1 MEDEAMKVMST
12 WSLKPGAIREAVNRF
27 LAGEAAP
34 REGVALLGRW
44 HSVDISVGFSLYETD
59 NAAALYEGAARWAEF
74 LEIHTYI
81 VVEDAEAGAAMTKVF
96 K

>member
-1 MEDEAMKVMST
+1 MKVMST

-34 REGVALLGRW
+34 HEGVTLLGRW
-44 HSVDISVGFSLYETD
+44 HSVDISTGFSLYETD
-59 NAAALYEGAARWAEF
+59 SPAALYEGAARWAEH
-74 LEIHTYI
+74 LDLRTYV
-81 VVEDAEAGAAMTKVF
+81 VVEDAEAGAAMAKVF